1 MYLKFLKGI
10 IIHAESLKKLVIA
23 ILKNGGSKN
32 KEAQTGAEHLIRSNL
47 DGLDSHGVGMLST

>member
-1 MYLKFLKGI
+1 M

-32 KEAQTGAEHLIRSNL
+32 KEAQTVAEHLVRSNL
-47 DGLDSHGVGMLST
+47 GGHDSHGVGMLTT